1 VYLLPGLSGP
11 ASFAGTH
18 PVNKHGRIGALLI
31 AVVAAVLVAVSLTL
45 APSAAATN
53 ALLCSSTLQQG
64 DSGSCVTQLQQRLNQ
79 LGAGLAVDG
88 SFGPATKNAVL
99 AFQGRSR
106 IGFDGIVGAD
116 TRSHLNNP
124 GSVNLNRASTSTITA
139 YINTVFGSNA
149 PTARK
154 IAQCESSLRE
164 TALNYNTNGT
174 YDIGV
179 FQDNTVHAGSDRTGY
194 IHDMLYYQPNIQE
207 AHKLFVTAGGWSPW
221 NSSKGC
227 WG

>member
-1 VYLLPGLSGP
+1 MN
-11 ASFAGTH
+11 

-31 AVVAAVLVAVSLTL
+31 AAVAAALLAVGLTL
-45 APSAAATN
+45 AAPAASAAPTGPA
-53 ALLCSSTLQQG
+53 APMALCSSTLQQG
-64 DSGSCVTQLQQRLNQ
+64 DTGSCVTALQQRLNQ

-88 SFGPATKNAVL
+88 DFGPATKNAVL

-106 IGFDGIVGAD
+106 IGFDGIVGPE
-116 TRSHLNNP
+116 TRSHLNSP
-124 GSVNLNRASTSTITA
+124 GGVNLNRASTSTITS
-139 YINTVFGSNA
+139 YINSVFGSNA

-164 TALNYNTNGT
+164 TALNHNTNGT

-179 FQDNTVHAGSDRTGY
+179 FQDNTVHAGSNRTGY
-194 IHDMLYYQPNIQE
+194 IHDMLYYQTNIQE
-207 AHKLFVTAGGWSPW
+207 AHKLFVAAGGWSPW
-221 NSSKGC
+221 NSSKSC

>member
-1 VYLLPGLSGP
+1 MSD
-11 ASFAGTH
+11 AM
-18 PVNKHGRIGALLI
+18 HGRLGAL
-31 AVVAAVLVAVSLTL
+31 VVAAGAVLAVGLTL
-45 APSAAATN
+45 TAPSASAAP
-53 ALLCSSTLQQG
+53 AAPQALCSSTLQQG
-64 DSGSCVTQLQQRLNQ
+64 STGSCVTSLQQRLNQ
-79 LGAGLAVDG
+79 LGAGLTVDG
-88 SFGPATKNAVL
+88 DFGPATKNAVL

-106 IGFDGIVGAD
+106 IGFDGIVGPD
-116 TRSHLNNP
+116 TRSHLNSP
-124 GSVNLNRASTSTITA
+124 GSVNLNRAGTSTITA

-179 FQDNTVHAGSDRTGY
+179 FQDNTVHAGSNRTGY
-194 IHDMLYYQPNIQE
+194 IHDMLYYQTNIQE
-207 AHKLFVTAGGWSPW
+207 AHTLFVAAGGWSPW
-221 NSSKGC
+221 NSSKSC